1 MYVGQK
7 INLFMLSGS
16 APMQDRL
23 IRVFL
28 AAGIPV
34 FEGYGMTE
42 SSPAITLND
51 LRNEGLKIGTVGKP
65 LEGLEVKIAED
76 GEILMKGSSVM
87 MGYYKNEEIVLKTV
101 QK

>member
-1 MYVGQK
+1 
-7 INLFMLSGS
+7 MLSGS

-42 SSPAITLND
+42 SSPAITVND
-51 LRNEGLKIGTVGKP
+51 LRNKGLKI
-65 LEGLEVKIAED
+65 
-76 GEILMKGSSVM
+76 
-87 MGYYKNEEIVLKTV
+87 
-101 QK
+101 